1 MNYDEITH
9 SVDARAGD
17 ILDPSRLAGGLP
29 GGGKSPLP
37 HVLTFSA
44 LLGSVARVYRQS
56 DEAIKASRDNARFMR
71 NDVGIM
77 ECLESRQR
85 LTALLDWHIQPEDEK
100 SHEQKELCEV
110 VTKILIR
117 MRRFTEYRRCMLEA
131 IWYGR
136 TAIQH
141 RWGKQDIGGRQY
153 TMPMPEP
160 GREHYG
166 WTPINGDKLV
176 FRYED
181 PRWEEAAEKRG
192 ALGGV
197 GILINTAA
205 AAGQGLDRQFV
216 SQTDRGM
223 AYFLPTW
230 QRKLIAIHRHQI
242 EDGPWESPL
251 DAGAVHGVGIRSRIY
266 WEWFQKQE
274 CLAYLL
280 EYLERSAAG
289 IEIWEYPSGNADAKT
304 AVEEAASQRGGGNK
318 NAILFPKP
326 AGDDAALFN
335 MHVVEPGMAGAQVIR
350 ELLEQYFGHRI
361 KRYILGQT
369 LTSEAD
375 ATGLGSGL
383 ADLHLDTLMQ
393 IIKYDARN
401 LEETLTYELVR
412 PILDFN
418 FPHARGI
425 HLEFR
430 IHTEEPNQESVLQS
444 YQAAWTMGARLKE
457 SDVLDAIGASV
468 PEGDDVVLQNPQLA
482 QQPGQMPG
490 QMPDDGANVSGQT
503 GHIEQ
508 GQEPTT
514 PGPASDVTAA
524 IDLHAA
530 LATVGNDGASG
541 DGREFYARD
550 IRAALVEA
558 AALTDMDPSPE
569 RKAAGNYRKGS
580 FWCHGFE
587 VTIENPAGS
596 QRRGT
601 DKDGKEWSVT
611 MPHHYGYLRRTSGAD
626 GDQVD
631 VFVGDDPA
639 CDLVFVVDQIKPD
652 GKFDEHKCMIGF
664 HTEADALKAYR
675 DSYSRD
681 WKGFSAITGMTWK
694 QFSDWLAT
702 GSQRKP
708 VAP

>member
-1 MNYDEITH
+1 
-9 SVDARAGD
+9 
-17 ILDPSRLAGGLP
+17 
-29 GGGKSPLP
+29 
-37 HVLTFSA
+37 
-44 LLGSVARVYRQS
+44 
-56 DEAIKASRDNARFMR
+56 
-71 NDVGIM
+71 
-77 ECLESRQR
+77 
-85 LTALLDWHIQPEDEK
+85 
-100 SHEQKELCEV
+100 
-110 VTKILIR
+110 
-117 MRRFTEYRRCMLEA
+117 
-131 IWYGR
+131 
-136 TAIQH
+136 
-141 RWGKQDIGGRQY
+141 
-153 TMPMPEP
+153 
-160 GREHYG
+160 
-166 WTPINGDKLV
+166 
-176 FRYED
+176 
-181 PRWEEAAEKRG
+181 
-192 ALGGV
+192 
-197 GILINTAA
+197 
-205 AAGQGLDRQFV
+205 
-216 SQTDRGM
+216 
-223 AYFLPTW
+223 
-230 QRKLIAIHRHQI
+230 
-242 EDGPWESPL
+242 
-251 DAGAVHGVGIRSRIY
+251 
-266 WEWFQKQE
+266 
-274 CLAYLL
+274 
-280 EYLERSAAG
+280 
-289 IEIWEYPSGNADAKT
+289 
-304 AVEEAASQRGGGNK
+304 
-318 NAILFPKP
+318 
-326 AGDDAALFN
+326 
-335 MHVVEPGMAGAQVIR
+335 
-350 ELLEQYFGHRI
+350 
-361 KRYILGQT
+361 
-369 LTSEAD
+369 
-375 ATGLGSGL
+375 
-383 ADLHLDTLMQ
+383 
-393 IIKYDARN
+393 
-401 LEETLTYELVR
+401 
-412 PILDFN
+412 
-418 FPHARGI
+418 
-425 HLEFR
+425 
-430 IHTEEPNQESVLQS
+430 
-444 YQAAWTMGARLKE
+444 
-457 SDVLDAIGASV
+457 
-468 PEGDDVVLQNPQLA
+468 
-482 QQPGQMPG
+482 
-490 QMPDDGANVSGQT
+490 MPDDGANVSGQT